1 MYRQI
6 AIFWFCAF
14 ATGCAAREIH
24 LDQDKIRTTL
34 LDLYTNQIIDNLVQ
48 ASNGLPIIQIDYT
61 NASANVTYEETASL
75 SDAYQTTNT
84 SALTTA
90 AKMSLAVTHQ
100 IVNTLTCGLTA
111 NHTNSVALTAN
122 PVLTNNEIYNAYLEF
137 LGIPGS
143 LQVTDMPPPAG
154 AAHVC
159 KQYRKLY
166 YWVPVECKQAFFDL
180 ALLTM
185 AQRDRLL
192 QTPERYSVTLE
203 EVDPKS
209 IVERGP
215 EYWIDVKIDKTIPN
229 EGGAE
234 DVAIEGADGFL
245 ELLEFNPH
253 PTVDDTPKP
262 TEKPKQYY
270 VRVRKSADP
279 GEKDQNYF
287 IDEAGKGWLVTTETG
302 SHGRVIYKKSGKEF
316 IHPSQGDDFLPDA
329 TTTVYATNR
338 LRFLVTRKLFDRLM
352 QPGGLPLPV
361 RFKLQYTP
369 PPPPTTSELLD
380 QVPFR
385 FPQIKIETAPEKPTD
400 SSHVP
405 PGNASPGNVPSG
417 NVPPD
422 NVPPGSAP
430 SIMRNPQT
438 SRHRPVRAE
447 A

>member
-1 MYRQI
+1 VYRQI
-6 AIFWFCAF
+6 AIVWFCAF

-143 LQVTDMPPPAG
+143 LQVTDTPPPAG

-302 SHGRVIYKKSGKEF
+302 NHGRVIYKKSGKEF

-400 SSHVP
+400 TSHVP
-405 PGNASPGNVPSG
+405 PGNAS
-417 NVPPD
+417 
-422 NVPPGSAP
+422 PGSAP